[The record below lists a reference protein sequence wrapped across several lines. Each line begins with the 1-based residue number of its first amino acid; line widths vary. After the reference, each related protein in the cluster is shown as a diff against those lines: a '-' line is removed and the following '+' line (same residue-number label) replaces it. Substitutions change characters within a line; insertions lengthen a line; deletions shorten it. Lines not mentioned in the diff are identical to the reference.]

1 MKKIEPEISVI
12 IPLYNNGQF
21 VIQAV
26 QSVLDQKGVTLE
38 CIVVDDGSSDKG
50 GENLK
55 ENFGSQIKIIRQSN
69 KGVSAARNRGAK
81 AAKGAYLAFLDA
93 DDFWAPTKL
102 QQQIDFMIKNPDFSA
117 VYCQGYKTDE
127 KGKLILRSLFGA
139 GIHDE
144 YFILSNSLDKTISPA
159 LGSTILIKKDV
170 FLTLEGFDTE
180 LSNGEDRD
188 FRLRMSQNGFK
199 QHMLNKPLAFI
210 RIRENSVSHS
220 LNEFQ
225 WELIYSSNIR
235 LYKKLLSALP
245 EGLENRLV
253 KRNLNRVLIR
263 HRIYFQLI
271 GKEKEF
277 EVIGNKI
284 VRNNEIF
291 NIMPVDFYKQI
302 EFFTPLVFQKGGR
315 PAVMGL
321 VDIVLA
327 DLGRF
332 IPGKKDLISEEIV
345 KIKTDVWCS
354 RRSDMQARVSTFG
367 NIIKACR
374 HSPRLI
380 LRLEFWKE
388 VGKLIIGDP
397 FLWFYT
403 KMNTIS

>member
-1 MKKIEPEISVI
+1 MKIEPEISVI

-26 QSVLDQKGVTLE
+26 ESVLNQKDVTLE

-50 GENLK
+50 GEKLK
-55 ENFGSQIKIIRQSN
+55 ENFGCQIKIIRQSN
-69 KGVSAARNRGAK
+69 KGVSAARNRGVE

-102 QQQIDFMIKNPDFSA
+102 RQQIDFMINNPEYSA

-139 GIHDE
+139 GIKDE
-144 YFILSNSLDKTISPA
+144 YFKLSNSLDQTISPA

-170 FLTLEGFDTE
+170 YLTLKGFDTK

-188 FRLRMSQNGFK
+188 FRLRMSQTGIK
-199 QHMLNKPLAFI
+199 QHMLHKPLAYI

-220 LNEFQ
+220 LDESQ
-225 WELIYSSNIR
+225 WELIINSNIK

-263 HRIYFQLI
+263 QRIYFQLI
-271 GKEKEF
+271 GKEKES
-277 EVIGNKI
+277 EEIGNRI
-284 VRNNEIF
+284 ERNNEICKL
-291 NIMPVDFYKQI
+291 MPIDFYKQI
-302 EFFTPLVFQKGGR
+302 EFFTPLVFQKGSR

-321 VDIVLA
+321 VNIVLA
-327 DLGRF
+327 DLDRF
-332 IPGKKDLISEEIV
+332 IPGQKDLISEEIV

-354 RRSDMQARVSTFG
+354 RRSNMQAKVSTFE
-367 NIIKACR
+367 NFIKACR

-397 FLWFYT
+397 ILWFYT
-403 KMNTIS
+403 KMNIIS